1 MQAMERGI
9 PCAIYRPG
17 LVSGHSVTGAWNT
30 ENLISSMTR
39 ACVLL
44 GAVPDLDVMVNI
56 VPVDFVSGALVQLSK
71 DPKNFGMIFHLQN
84 PDPLHF
90 SKLAEWLALKK
101 LQSRTISF
109 DEWRAELLRQIPYMP
124 SAEWAPYLP
133 LLEEVDE
140 GQVFMPNFDLT
151 NTLER
156 LNGSDVHCHP
166 VNEQLFSTYLRYFT
180 PQEYPESSEIKTD

>member
-1 MQAMERGI
+1 
-9 PCAIYRPG
+9 
-17 LVSGHSVTGAWNT
+17 
-30 ENLISSMTR
+30 
-39 ACVLL
+39 
-44 GAVPDLDVMVNI
+44 MVNI
-56 VPVDFVSGALVQLSK
+56 VPVDFVSAALVQLSK

-84 PDPLHF
+84 PTPIHF
-90 SKLAEWLALKK
+90 NRLATWLASQR

-156 LNGSDVHCHP
+156 LNGSGVHCHP
-166 VNEQLFSTYLRYFT
+166 VDEQLFSTYLRYFT
-180 PQEYPESSEIKTD
+180 PQGSRESSGVNTE